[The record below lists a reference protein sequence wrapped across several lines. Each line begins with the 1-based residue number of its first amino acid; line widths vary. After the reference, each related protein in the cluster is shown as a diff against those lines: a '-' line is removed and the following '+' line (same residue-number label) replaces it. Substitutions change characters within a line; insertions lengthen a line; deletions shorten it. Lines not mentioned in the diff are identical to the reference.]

1 MRTRLRSC
9 RGTHPGC
16 VRWLESGRSTAFPGR
31 ARCRCA
37 SDWRSKVCA
46 FLPIRKKK
54 ARVDVKSF
62 SVRFG
67 SVLLHCRSGRQPL
80 PFRWHRSKA
89 TWVPIAKVL
98 LLSAFLSVCVFD
110 AFSVGRLE
118 ATVEVVGRCSGRR
131 FRKRAEGCRREN
143 FSWGLLTVK
152 KSVIRFRP
160 ADLACQESEQNRH
173 PVAKHNQDIRLES
186 DDGGVGFAS
195 LGEKQGHPSFDTCRV
210 VHGRHHRIRHD
221 AHDATAVPAR
231 HQLAGLFQ
239 LGVSTP

>member
-1 MRTRLRSC
+1 MRTLLRSC
-9 RGTHPGC
+9 RSTRPGC
-16 VRWLESGRSTAFPGR
+16 VRRHDSGRSTGFGVR
-31 ARCRCA
+31 DRCRSA
-37 SDWRSKVCA
+37 SDRRSKVCA

-62 SVRFG
+62 CDRFG
-67 SVLLHCRSGRQPL
+67 PVLLHCRSRRRL
-80 PFRWHRSKA
+80 SSFRRHGSMA
-89 TWVPIAKVL
+89 TSVSFAKVL
-98 LLSAFLSVCVFD
+98 LLSAFLSVRVLD
-110 AFSVGRLE
+110 AFPVGRRRS
-118 ATVEVVGRCSGRR
+118 AAGGVGGCSGRH
-131 FRKRAEGCRREN
+131 FRARAEGCRCEN
-143 FSWGLLTVK
+143 FSRGLLTVK

-221 AHDATAVPAR
+221 AHDATAVPVW